1 MNGHSVTIQPLSGGA
16 FLWAKKARNNVRANM
31 MENLSKSNEFSG
43 QILTRIHKAAQLR
56 GLVRI
61 AGCSLSSAI
70 VL

>member
-1 MNGHSVTIQPLSGGA
+1 MD
-16 FLWAKKARNNVRANM
+16 KKARNNARANM

-56 GLVRI
+56 GLFRI
-61 AGCSLSSAI
+61 AGCSLPSAI